1 MTKQLDFSTEFYFLS
16 DITNVEKIELTH
28 SLINTKHIIP
38 NAPGKQ
44 ASLKIYNHLIC
55 NNLLGKQQANLGL
68 KLFGDYTQ
76 EEINQPNSHPNI
88 RLLLD
93 TIEQDLEWHAI
104 IFNKKL

>member
-1 MTKQLDFSTEFYFLS
+1 MTKQLDFSTEFYSLS

-28 SLINTKHIIP
+28 SLTNTKHIIP
-38 NAPGKQ
+38 NATGKQ
-44 ASLKIYNHLIC
+44 ASLKIYYHLIC